1 MVLLLQ
7 LQHSFKW
14 QYMAG
19 AGAEAG
25 AKIREVEPEINH
37 FGSAT
42 LPYPVTLRQYRV
54 VDVKLW

>member
-1 MVLLLQ
+1 
-7 LQHSFKW
+7 
-14 QYMAG
+14 MAG